1 MVRVIEARLRLP
13 TFSIKHPEAFQVRAS
28 LPIPQPSTLIGLFTY
43 CISIARDIGIAAGE
57 MVGEWVDEGKLMAA
71 RASPLKTSLPMT
83 ISTIVLR
90 RFRFADKAYFYKP
103 SGEDKYYAEVIN
115 EAITAREFYRVKSL
129 LERDLTDAF
138 YREYVMS
145 HELRCV
151 WAISDD
157 LELRPEWLMLAH
169 RLGDTESLCSV
180 LDVGEVAAEIVEEDV
195 VETSFPAHLE
205 GCRLV
210 EGSYMIVKMCD
221 EAFFHHREG
230 GPRRFIVPC
239 RVRVERFRGGAVSV
253 ITPSKVRVEYEEP
266 VKVIRMEGGEEITAY
281 TPGETRRRR
290 R

>member
-1 MVRVIEARLRLP
+1 MVRVIEARLRLS
-13 TFSIKHPEAFQVRAS
+13 TFSVKHPEAFQVRVA
-28 LPIPQPSTLIGLFTY
+28 LPIPQPSTLVGLLA
-43 CISIARDIGIAAGE
+43 CCLGMAKGVGMKAGGII
-57 MVGEWVDEGKLMAA
+57 GEWVDSAKILAA
-71 RASPLKTSLPMT
+71 RATPVEDSPPLVF
-83 ISTIVLR
+83 STMVLR
-90 RFRFADKAYFYKP
+90 RFRIEDKAHESKEKGTPKP
-103 SGEDKYYAEVIN
+103 IDVLRNALLNGEFEL
-115 EAITAREFYRVKSL
+115 VKTM
-129 LERDLTDAF
+129 LEKKLTDAF
-138 YREYVMS
+138 YREYVMG

-180 LDVGEVAAEIVEEDV
+180 LDVEEVAAEIVEEDV

-239 RVRVERFRGGAVSV
+239 RVRVERVRGGAVSV

-266 VKVIRMEGGEEITAY
+266 VKVIRIEGGEEITAY
-281 TPGETRRRR
+281 TPRETRRRR